1 MLMVVTTSRVVMVL
15 TCLDWGV
22 ASHGAVGA
30 GQSSGHD
37 CFCRGPGSLVRAT
50 RTGPGQAGGVAWPN
64 TGVRMPGGPVAG
76 RCKPSGPGAASVADD
91 GEANSGASLGSGG

>member
-1 MLMVVTTSRVVMVL
+1 MAQWEQASRVATIASAVGTVA
-15 TCLDWGV
+15 TVGV
-22 ASHGAVGA
+22 ALWAA
-30 GQSSGHD
+30 ILA
-37 CFCRGPGSLVRAT
+37 PGSLVRAT